1 MNLHRASAGAGLS
14 SSISRAFRPRAASL
28 FCSSGR
34 SLNSLSQ
41 NHQATFSGCPD
52 SYKSNVS
59 SCGSTGFSILGSLS
73 QNLASLKV
81 KQTPSLSCALA
92 FRSFIH
98 SGDAK
103 KADTGSISRPDT
115 GSISRPDTGS
125 ISRPET
131 GSTYRPDTGSTT
143 RPMDFVRGII
153 EESGIR
159 GFGGFPLSPYTVEQ
173 NADIVH
179 MKLLRNNTFI
189 TLTDS
194 KGNRKPGERLSAS
207 AGSLPDKGGK
217 VSRYGAEAAAEH
229 VGREARKAGVKSIV
243 VKVNG
248 FTFFKK
254 KRQAIM
260 AFREGFT
267 RGRGD
272 QSPIVYIEDTTR
284 RPHNGCRRPKK
295 RRI

>member
-1 MNLHRASAGAGLS
+1 M
-14 SSISRAFRPRAASL
+14 
-28 FCSSGR
+28 SG
-34 SLNSLSQ
+34 
-41 NHQATFSGCPD
+41 SG
-52 SYKSNVS
+52 N
-59 SCGSTGFSILGSLS
+59 TGFSILGNLS
-73 QNLASLKV
+73 QKLASLKV
-81 KQTPSLSCALA
+81 KQTPSLPCALTY
-92 FRSFIH
+92 RSSIH

-103 KADTGSISRPDT
+103 RADTGSISRPDAEKPNT
-115 GSISRPDTGS
+115 GSIPRPDSGSISRPVSRPDTGSSFRPNTGSTFRPDVGSISRPDRGSISRPDTGS
-125 ISRPET
+125 SF
-131 GSTYRPDTGSTT
+131 RPDTESIS

-189 TLTDS
+189 TLTDA

-229 VGREARKAGVKSIV
+229 VGREAKKAGVKSVV
-243 VKVNG
+243 VKVSG
-248 FTFFKK
+248 FTLFKK

-260 AFREGFT
+260 AFREGYT
-267 RGRGD
+267 HGRGD
-272 QSPIVYIEDTTR
+272 QNPIVYVEDTTR